1 MGLTAPKS
9 KSIAYKPAKSKNT
22 TMSVGLDNNLDIHKL
37 FPIPYSSISRWQ
49 WHMENL
55 CPKKRTSVACQAFS
69 YISSAFFGGF
79 LSTIIA
85 ATNEKQPLSYGVLAG
100 FFISFACFA
109 AAYFFSEPRNVSLIA
124 EEIKKDLDMITVNGD
139 KNE

>member
-9 KSIAYKPAKSKNT
+9 ESISYKPTKNKNT

-49 WHMENL
+49 WHMKNL
-55 CPKKRTSVACQAFS
+55 CPQKRISAVCRAFS

-85 ATNEKQPLSYGVLAG
+85 ATNEKQPLSYGVLTG
-100 FFISFACFA
+100 FLISFAFLA
-109 AAYFFSEPRNVSLIA
+109 AAYFYSEPKNVSLIA